1 MVDELIILSN
11 GETLEVINENNVNGE
26 RTYKGELSF
35 LKQIMNFYEDVFG
48 EKYVPIEKMSGFKIL
63 DEGGFVFKGK
73 ESAKRLNILSG
84 DIFGR
89 AADPKIGELFAL
101 YVILME
107 NPNSS
112 NLIEFNK
119 VWAKVQKDIP
129 GIKRLDK
136 TYDFITTRDVKDHWY
151 ADVFLGSFER
161 IINITENGKPAGFI
175 IRDMDN
181 DVLVNLSTDNP
192 EINSVY
198 FMTTLTNNFKYRE
211 NYNFELNFSNS
222 EQTKRIF
229 KYNNKTEQLLME
241 YIKQPKKENASS
253 IDCLKTF
260 KEEIKPFI
268 NTSLKKKLKYVGLA
282 VEEGQNKIS
291 AFFEDVNK
299 LKYESFFK
307 SLSSVRFD
315 ANEQF
320 YKGHS
325 EYLPNYCYTEE
336 LRPAEALH
344 LYDIFESSKTRFADE
359 LKNKISEFKDEFY
372 SDDSKFW
379 CEIKSPNTS
388 SFQTFSDI
396 MTGIQANEEIH
407 NRKNFLEETRKI
419 KTDSGKFAS
428 ILAEKLEKT
437 KIEDFK
443 KNEFFCENNEMNVKL
458 NGSFEL
464 REVYDTYKQVK
475 EWAKMP
481 SITLKTNDM
490 IIQED
495 KQLIADKSITVPKI
509 TESLKEE
516 IKDIIFGEKH
526 SLRINDKTDKQIITF
541 PSRVRGTQ
549 FQLKSEEIAKKI
561 PNADIIFIN
570 GKEEKNIKKSEN
582 TNEKLHLQ
590 TNEHLHKTR

>member
-1 MVDELIILSN
+1 MADELIILSN

-89 AADPKIGELFAL
+89 AADPKIGKLFDL

-136 TYDFITTRDVKDHWY
+136 TYDFITTRDIKDHWY

-229 KYNNKTEQLLME
+229 KYNNKTEQLLMKC
-241 YIKQPKKENASS
+241 IKQPQKENASS

-291 AFFEDVNK
+291 AFFEDVN
-299 LKYESFFK
+299 F
-307 SLSSVRFD
+307 
-315 ANEQF
+315 
-320 YKGHS
+320 G
-325 EYLPNYCYTEE
+325 
-336 LRPAEALH
+336 
-344 LYDIFESSKTRFADE
+344 
-359 LKNKISEFKDEFY
+359 
-372 SDDSKFW
+372 
-379 CEIKSPNTS
+379 
-388 SFQTFSDI
+388 
-396 MTGIQANEEIH
+396 
-407 NRKNFLEETRKI
+407 
-419 KTDSGKFAS
+419 
-428 ILAEKLEKT
+428 
-437 KIEDFK
+437 
-443 KNEFFCENNEMNVKL
+443 VKL
-458 NGSFEL
+458 MHRIYALLQIFQILQQGSRQTKKFI
-464 REVYDTYKQVK
+464 
-475 EWAKMP
+475 M
-481 SITLKTNDM
+481 
-490 IIQED
+490 
-495 KQLIADKSITVPKI
+495 KI
-509 TESLKEE
+509 V
-516 IKDIIFGEKH
+516 F
-526 SLRINDKTDKQIITF
+526 
-541 PSRVRGTQ
+541 
-549 FQLKSEEIAKKI
+549 
-561 PNADIIFIN
+561 
-570 GKEEKNIKKSEN
+570 
-582 TNEKLHLQ
+582 
-590 TNEHLHKTR
+590 

>member
-1 MVDELIILSN
+1 MADELIILSN

-89 AADPKIGELFAL
+89 PADPKIGELFAL

-136 TYDFITTRDVKDHWY
+136 TYDFITTRDIKDHWY

-291 AFFEDVNK
+291 AFFEDVDK
-299 LKYESFFK
+299 LKYKNFFE

-315 ANEQF
+315 TNDQF

-344 LYDIFESSKTRFADE
+344 LYDIFKNSETRFADE

-372 SDDSKFW
+372 KEESKFW
-379 CEIKSPNTS
+379 CKINAPDIC
-388 SFQTFSDI
+388 TFTNLSDI
-396 MTGIQANEEIH
+396 TAGIQANEEIH
-407 NRKNFLEETRKI
+407 NENRFLNQPREIE
-419 KTDSGKFAS
+419 TDSGKFAA
-428 ILAEKLEKT
+428 ILSEKLEGT
-437 KIEDFK
+437 KIKERK
-443 KNEFFCENNEMNVKL
+443 NNEFFCKDNEMNVKI
-458 NGSFEL
+458 NGSFGLE
-464 REVYDTYKQVK
+464 EVYNTYKQIEQWVK
-475 EWAKMP
+475 TP
-481 SITLKTNDM
+481 SITLKTDDM
-490 IIQED
+490 IIEED
-495 KQLIADKSITVPKI
+495 KKLIADKSIMVPKI

-516 IKDIIFGEKH
+516 IKDIIFGEKR

-549 FQLKSEEIAKKI
+549 FQLKSEEMAKKI
-561 PNADIIFIN
+561 PNADITFIN
-570 GKEEKNIKKSEN
+570 GKEEKNIKKSKN
-582 TNEKLHLQ
+582 TNEHLHSQ

>member
-1 MVDELIILSN
+1 MDELIMSTN
-11 GETLEVINENNVNGE
+11 GEILEVVDQNNVNGE

-73 ESAKRLNILSG
+73 KGAKRSNILSG

-89 AADPKIGELFAL
+89 PADPKIGELFDL
-101 YVILME
+101 YVTLME

-119 VWAKVQKDIP
+119 VWVKVQKDIP
-129 GIKRLDK
+129 SIKRLDK
-136 TYDFITTRDVKDHWY
+136 SFDFITTRDIKEHWY

-181 DVLVNLSTDNP
+181 DVLVNLSTDTP

-198 FMTTLTNNFKYRE
+198 FMTALTNNFKYRE

-222 EQTKRIF
+222 EQTKRTF
-229 KYNNKTEQLLME
+229 KYNKETEQLLMKCT
-241 YIKQPKKENASS
+241 KQPTKENVSS

-307 SLSSVRFD
+307 SLSSVKFD
-315 ANEQF
+315 SNEKF

-372 SDDSKFW
+372 KEESKFW
-379 CEIKSPNTS
+379 CKINAPDIC
-388 SFQTFSDI
+388 TFTPLSDI
-396 MTGIQANEEIH
+396 VAGIQANEEIH
-407 NRKNFLEETRKI
+407 NENHFLDQPREIE
-419 KTDSGKFAS
+419 TDSGKFAA
-428 ILAEKLEKT
+428 ILSEKLEKT
-437 KIEDFK
+437 KIKERK
-443 KNEFFCENNEMNVKL
+443 NNEFFCENNEMNVKI
-458 NGSFEL
+458 NGSFRLE
-464 REVYDTYKQVK
+464 EVYNTYKQIEQWV
-475 EWAKMP
+475 KMP
-481 SITLKTNDM
+481 SITLKTDDM

-509 TESLKEE
+509 TQNLKEE
-516 IKDIIFGEKH
+516 IKDIIFGEKR
-526 SLRINDKTDKQIITF
+526 SLRIGDKTDKQIITF

-561 PNADIIFIN
+561 PNGDIMFIN
-570 GKEEKNIKKSEN
+570 GKEEKNIKKSKN
-582 TNEKLHLQ
+582 TNEHLHSQ
-590 TNEHLHKTR
+590 TNEHLHKKR

>member
-1 MVDELIILSN
+1 MDELIMSTN
-11 GETLEVINENNVNGE
+11 GEILEVVDQNNVNGE

-89 AADPKIGELFAL
+89 PADPKIGELFDL

-136 TYDFITTRDVKDHWY
+136 TYDFITTRDIKDHWY

-268 NTSLKKKLKYVGLA
+268 NTSIKKKLKYVGLA

-307 SLSSVRFD
+307 SLSSVRQLD
-315 ANEQF
+315 LMPMN
-320 YKGHS
+320 
-325 EYLPNYCYTEE
+325 
-336 LRPAEALH
+336 
-344 LYDIFESSKTRFADE
+344 
-359 LKNKISEFKDEFY
+359 
-372 SDDSKFW
+372 
-379 CEIKSPNTS
+379 
-388 SFQTFSDI
+388 SF
-396 MTGIQANEEIH
+396 
-407 NRKNFLEETRKI
+407 
-419 KTDSGKFAS
+419 
-428 ILAEKLEKT
+428 
-437 KIEDFK
+437 
-443 KNEFFCENNEMNVKL
+443 
-458 NGSFEL
+458 
-464 REVYDTYKQVK
+464 
-475 EWAKMP
+475 
-481 SITLKTNDM
+481 
-490 IIQED
+490 
-495 KQLIADKSITVPKI
+495 
-509 TESLKEE
+509 
-516 IKDIIFGEKH
+516 IKDIRNIC
-526 SLRINDKTDKQIITF
+526 LTIVIQ
-541 PSRVRGTQ
+541 
-549 FQLKSEEIAKKI
+549 
-561 PNADIIFIN
+561 
-570 GKEEKNIKKSEN
+570 KN
-582 TNEKLHLQ
+582 
-590 TNEHLHKTR
+590 

>member
-1 MVDELIILSN
+1 MADELIILSN

-89 AADPKIGELFAL
+89 PADPKIGELFDL

-119 VWAKVQKDIP
+119 VWAEVQKDIP

-136 TYDFITTRDVKDHWY
+136 TYDFITTRDIKDHWY

-175 IRDMDN
+175 IREKDE
-181 DVLVNLSTDNP
+181 VLVNLSTDNP

-198 FMTTLTNNFKYRE
+198 FMTALTNNFKDRE

-229 KYNNKTEQLLME
+229 KYNNKTEHLLMN

-282 VEEGQNKIS
+282 VEEGQNKIL

-307 SLSSVRFD
+307 ALSSVRFD
-315 ANEQF
+315 TDDQS
-320 YKGHS
+320 YRGHS

-344 LYDIFESSKTRFADE
+344 LYDIFKSSETRFADE

-372 SDDSKFW
+372 KEESKFW
-379 CEIKSPNTS
+379 CKINAPDICTFTN
-388 SFQTFSDI
+388 FSDI
-396 MTGIQANEEIH
+396 IEGIQANEEIH
-407 NRKNFLEETRKI
+407 NENRFLNQPREIE
-419 KTDSGKFAS
+419 TDSGKFVA
-428 ILAEKLEKT
+428 ILSEKLEKT
-437 KIEDFK
+437 KIKERK
-443 KNEFFCENNEMNVKL
+443 NNEFFCENNEMNVKI
-458 NGSFEL
+458 NGSFGLE
-464 REVYDTYKQVK
+464 EVYNTYKQIEQWVK
-475 EWAKMP
+475 TP
-481 SITLKTNDM
+481 SITLKTDDM
-490 IIQED
+490 IIEED
-495 KQLIADKSITVPKI
+495 KKLIADKSITVPKI
-509 TESLKEE
+509 TENLKEE
-516 IKDIIFGEKH
+516 IKDIIFGEKR

-561 PNADIIFIN
+561 PNADITFIN

>member
-1 MVDELIILSN
+1 MSTN
-11 GETLEVINENNVNGE
+11 GEILEVVDQNNVNGE

-89 AADPKIGELFAL
+89 PADPKIGELFDL

-136 TYDFITTRDVKDHWY
+136 TYDFITTRDIKDHWY

-268 NTSLKKKLKYVGLA
+268 NTSIKKKLKYVGLA

-307 SLSSVRFD
+307 SLSSVRQLD
-315 ANEQF
+315 LMPMN
-320 YKGHS
+320 
-325 EYLPNYCYTEE
+325 
-336 LRPAEALH
+336 
-344 LYDIFESSKTRFADE
+344 
-359 LKNKISEFKDEFY
+359 
-372 SDDSKFW
+372 
-379 CEIKSPNTS
+379 
-388 SFQTFSDI
+388 SF
-396 MTGIQANEEIH
+396 
-407 NRKNFLEETRKI
+407 
-419 KTDSGKFAS
+419 
-428 ILAEKLEKT
+428 
-437 KIEDFK
+437 
-443 KNEFFCENNEMNVKL
+443 
-458 NGSFEL
+458 
-464 REVYDTYKQVK
+464 
-475 EWAKMP
+475 
-481 SITLKTNDM
+481 
-490 IIQED
+490 
-495 KQLIADKSITVPKI
+495 
-509 TESLKEE
+509 
-516 IKDIIFGEKH
+516 IKDIRNIC
-526 SLRINDKTDKQIITF
+526 LTIVIQ
-541 PSRVRGTQ
+541 
-549 FQLKSEEIAKKI
+549 
-561 PNADIIFIN
+561 
-570 GKEEKNIKKSEN
+570 KN
-582 TNEKLHLQ
+582 
-590 TNEHLHKTR
+590 

>member
-48 EKYVPIEKMSGFKIL
+48 TKYVPIEKMSGFKIL
-63 DEGGFVFKGK
+63 DEGGFVFKGRG
-73 ESAKRLNILSG
+73 STKRLNILSG
-84 DIFGR
+84 DIFAR
-89 AADPKIGELFAL
+89 PSEKIGELFDL

-129 GIKRLDK
+129 CIKRLDK
-136 TYDFITTRDVKDHWY
+136 TYDFITTRDIKDHWY
-151 ADVFLGSFER
+151 NDVFLGSFEK

-175 IRDMDN
+175 IRN
-181 DVLVNLSTDNP
+181 EGDVLVNLSTDNP
-192 EINSVY
+192 EINNTR
-198 FMTTLTNNFKYRE
+198 FMTTLTNNFKDRE
-211 NYNFELNFSNS
+211 NYNFELDFSVPGLI
-222 EQTKRIF
+222 KRTF
-229 KYNNKTEQLLME
+229 KYNKETEQLLMKC
-241 YIKQPKKENASS
+241 IKRPIKENVSS
-253 IDCLKTF
+253 IDCIKTF

-307 SLSSVRFD
+307 ALSSFRFD
-315 ANEQF
+315 TDDQF
-320 YKGHS
+320 YRGHS

-344 LYDIFESSKTRFADE
+344 LYDIFESSETRFADE

-372 SDDSKFW
+372 KEESKFW
-379 CEIKSPNTS
+379 CKINAPDICTFTN
-388 SFQTFSDI
+388 FSDI
-396 MTGIQANEEIH
+396 IAGIQANEEIH
-407 NRKNFLEETRKI
+407 NENRFLNQPREIE
-419 KTDSGKFAS
+419 TDSGKFAA
-428 ILAEKLEKT
+428 ILSEKLEET
-437 KIEDFK
+437 KIKERK
-443 KNEFFCENNEMNVKL
+443 NNEFFCKNNEMNVKI
-458 NGSFEL
+458 NGSFRLE
-464 REVYDTYKQVK
+464 EVYNTYKQIEQWVK
-475 EWAKMP
+475 TP
-481 SITLKTNDM
+481 SITLKTDDM

-516 IKDIIFGEKH
+516 IKDIIFGEKR
-526 SLRINDKTDKQIITF
+526 SLRIGDKTDKQIITF

-561 PNADIIFIN
+561 PNADITFIN

-582 TNEKLHLQ
+582 TNEKLHSQ
-590 TNEHLHKTR
+590 TNEQFHKTR

>member
-11 GETLEVINENNVNGE
+11 GETLEVVNENNVNGE

-63 DEGGFVFKGK
+63 DEGGFVFKGRG
-73 ESAKRLNILSG
+73 STKRLNILSG
-84 DIFGR
+84 DIFAR
-89 AADPKIGELFAL
+89 SSEKIGELFDL

-136 TYDFITTRDVKDHWY
+136 TYDFITTRDIKDHWY
-151 ADVFLGSFER
+151 NDVFLGSFEK
-161 IINITENGKPAGFI
+161 IINITENGKLAGFI
-175 IRDMDN
+175 IRN
-181 DVLVNLSTDNP
+181 EGDVLVNLSTDNP
-192 EINSVY
+192 EINNTR
-198 FMTTLTNNFKYRE
+198 FMTTLTNNFKDRE
-211 NYNFELNFSNS
+211 NYNFELDFSVPGLI
-222 EQTKRIF
+222 KRTF
-229 KYNNKTEQLLME
+229 KYNKETEQLLMKC
-241 YIKQPKKENASS
+241 IKRPIKENVSS
-253 IDCLKTF
+253 IDCIKTF

-307 SLSSVRFD
+307 ALSSFRFD
-315 ANEQF
+315 TDDQF
-320 YKGHS
+320 YRGHS

-344 LYDIFESSKTRFADE
+344 LYDIFESSETRFADE

-372 SDDSKFW
+372 KEESKFW
-379 CEIKSPNTS
+379 CKINAPDICTFTN
-388 SFQTFSDI
+388 FSDI
-396 MTGIQANEEIH
+396 IAGIQANEEIH
-407 NRKNFLEETRKI
+407 NENRFLNQPREIE
-419 KTDSGKFAS
+419 TDSGKFAA
-428 ILAEKLEKT
+428 ILSEKLEGT
-437 KIEDFK
+437 KIKERK
-443 KNEFFCENNEMNVKL
+443 NNEFFCKNNEMNVKI
-458 NGSFEL
+458 NGSFRLE
-464 REVYDTYKQVK
+464 EVYNTYKQIEQWV
-475 EWAKMP
+475 KMP
-481 SITLKTNDM
+481 SITLKTDDM

-516 IKDIIFGEKH
+516 IKNIIFGEKN
-526 SLRINDKTDKQIITF
+526 SLRIGDKTDKQIITF
-541 PSRVRGTQ
+541 PSRVRGTK
-549 FQLKSEEIAKKI
+549 FQLKSEEIAKKM
-561 PNADIIFIN
+561 PNVDITFIN
-570 GKEEKNIKKSEN
+570 GTEEKNIKKSEN
-582 TNEKLHLQ
+582 TNEKLHSQ
-590 TNEHLHKTR
+590 TNEHLHKTI

>member
-1 MVDELIILSN
+1 MADELIILSN

-89 AADPKIGELFAL
+89 PADPKIGELFDL

-119 VWAKVQKDIP
+119 VWAEVQKDIP

-136 TYDFITTRDVKDHWY
+136 TYDFITTRDIKDHWY

-175 IRDMDN
+175 IREKDE
-181 DVLVNLSTDNP
+181 VLVNLSTDNP

-198 FMTTLTNNFKYRE
+198 FMTALTNNFKDRE

-229 KYNNKTEQLLME
+229 KYNNKTEHLLMN

-282 VEEGQNKIS
+282 VEEGQNKIL

-307 SLSSVRFD
+307 ALSSVRFD
-315 ANEQF
+315 TDDQS
-320 YKGHS
+320 YRGHS

-344 LYDIFESSKTRFADE
+344 LYDIFKSSETRFADE

-372 SDDSKFW
+372 KEESKFW
-379 CEIKSPNTS
+379 CKINAPDICTFTN
-388 SFQTFSDI
+388 FSDI
-396 MTGIQANEEIH
+396 IEGIQANEEIH
-407 NRKNFLEETRKI
+407 NENRFLNQPREIE
-419 KTDSGKFAS
+419 TDSGKFAA
-428 ILAEKLEKT
+428 ILSEKLEKT
-437 KIEDFK
+437 KIKERK
-443 KNEFFCENNEMNVKL
+443 NNEFFCENNEMNVKI
-458 NGSFEL
+458 NGSFGLE
-464 REVYDTYKQVK
+464 EVYNTYKQIEQWVK
-475 EWAKMP
+475 TP
-481 SITLKTNDM
+481 SITLKTDDM
-490 IIQED
+490 IIEED
-495 KQLIADKSITVPKI
+495 KKLIADKSITVPKI
-509 TESLKEE
+509 TENLKEE
-516 IKDIIFGEKH
+516 IKDIIFGEKR

-561 PNADIIFIN
+561 PNADITFIN

>member
-1 MVDELIILSN
+1 MADELIILSN

-89 AADPKIGELFAL
+89 AADPKIGELFDL

-136 TYDFITTRDVKDHWY
+136 TYDFITTRDIKDHWY

-229 KYNNKTEQLLME
+229 KYNNKTEQLLMKC
-241 YIKQPKKENASS
+241 IKQPQKENASS

-315 ANEQF
+315 TDDQF
-320 YKGHS
+320 YRGHS
-325 EYLPNYCYTEE
+325 EYLPNYCYTEK

-344 LYDIFESSKTRFADE
+344 L
-359 LKNKISEFKDEFY
+359 
-372 SDDSKFW
+372 
-379 CEIKSPNTS
+379 
-388 SFQTFSDI
+388 
-396 MTGIQANEEIH
+396 
-407 NRKNFLEETRKI
+407 
-419 KTDSGKFAS
+419 
-428 ILAEKLEKT
+428 
-437 KIEDFK
+437 
-443 KNEFFCENNEMNVKL
+443 
-458 NGSFEL
+458 
-464 REVYDTYKQVK
+464 
-475 EWAKMP
+475 
-481 SITLKTNDM
+481 
-490 IIQED
+490 
-495 KQLIADKSITVPKI
+495 
-509 TESLKEE
+509 
-516 IKDIIFGEKH
+516 
-526 SLRINDKTDKQIITF
+526 
-541 PSRVRGTQ
+541 
-549 FQLKSEEIAKKI
+549 
-561 PNADIIFIN
+561 
-570 GKEEKNIKKSEN
+570 
-582 TNEKLHLQ
+582 
-590 TNEHLHKTR
+590 

>member
-1 MVDELIILSN
+1 MADELIILSN

-48 EKYVPIEKMSGFKIL
+48 EKYVPIEKMSGFEIL

-84 DIFGR
+84 DILGR
-89 AADPKIGELFAL
+89 PADPKIGELFDL

-129 GIKRLDK
+129 NIKRLDK
-136 TYDFITTRDVKDHWY
+136 TYDFITTRDIKDHWY
-151 ADVFLGSFER
+151 DDVFLGSFEK
-161 IINITENGKPAGFI
+161 IIDITENGKLAGFI
-175 IRDMDN
+175 IRNED
-181 DVLVNLSTDNP
+181 DVLVNLSTDSP
-192 EINSVY
+192 EINNTR
-198 FMTTLTNNFKYRE
+198 FMTTLTNNFKDRE

-222 EQTKRIF
+222 EQTKRTF
-229 KYNNKTEQLLME
+229 KYNKETEQLLMKC
-241 YIKQPKKENASS
+241 IKRPIKENVSS
-253 IDCLKTF
+253 IDCIKTF

-282 VEEGQNKIS
+282 IEEGQNKIS

-307 SLSSVRFD
+307 ALSSVRFD
-315 ANEQF
+315 TDDQF
-320 YKGHS
+320 YRGHS

-372 SDDSKFW
+372 KEESKFW
-379 CEIKSPNTS
+379 CKINAPDIC
-388 SFQTFSDI
+388 TFTNLSDI
-396 MTGIQANEEIH
+396 TAGIQANEEIH
-407 NRKNFLEETRKI
+407 NENRFLNQPREIE
-419 KTDSGKFAS
+419 TDSGKFAA
-428 ILAEKLEKT
+428 ILSEKLEGT
-437 KIEDFK
+437 KIKERK
-443 KNEFFCENNEMNVKL
+443 NNEFFCKDNEMNVKI
-458 NGSFEL
+458 NGSFGLE
-464 REVYDTYKQVK
+464 EVYNTYKQIEQWVK
-475 EWAKMP
+475 TP
-481 SITLKTNDM
+481 SITLKTEDM
-490 IIQED
+490 IIEED
-495 KQLIADKSITVPKI
+495 KKLIADKSITVPKI

-516 IKDIIFGEKH
+516 IKDIIFGEKR

-561 PNADIIFIN
+561 PNADITFIN

>member
-1 MVDELIILSN
+1 MADELIILSN
-11 GETLEVINENNVNGE
+11 GETLEVIDENNINGE

-73 ESAKRLNILSG
+73 KGAKRSNILSG

-89 AADPKIGELFAL
+89 PADPKIGELFDL

-107 NPNSS
+107 NPNDS

-119 VWAKVQKDIP
+119 VWSKIQKDIP
-129 GIKRLDK
+129 SIKRLDK
-136 TYDFITTRDVKDHWY
+136 TYDFITTRDIKDHWY

-175 IRDMDN
+175 IRNKD

-198 FMTTLTNNFKYRE
+198 FMTTLINGFRYRG

-241 YIKQPKKENASS
+241 CIKQPKKENASS

-268 NTSLKKKLKYVGLA
+268 STSLKKKLKYVGMA
-282 VEEGQNKIS
+282 VKEGQNKIS
-291 AFFEDVNK
+291 AFFEDVDK
-299 LKYESFFK
+299 LKYKNFFK

-315 ANEQF
+315 TDDQF
-320 YKGHS
+320 YRGHS

-344 LYDIFESSKTRFADE
+344 LYDIFERSETRFADE
-359 LKNKISEFKDEFY
+359 LKNKISEFKEEFY
-372 SDDSKFW
+372 MDDSKFW
-379 CEIKSPNTS
+379 CEIKSPNKFT
-388 SFQTFSDI
+388 SDI
-396 MTGIQANEEIH
+396 IAGIQANEEIH
-407 NRKNFLEETRKI
+407 NRKNFLEEARKI

-428 ILAEKLEKT
+428 NLSEKLEKT
-437 KIEDFK
+437 KIEDLK
-443 KNEFFCENNEMNVKL
+443 KNEFFYENNEMNVKII
-458 NGSFEL
+458 GSFEL
-464 REVYDTYKQVK
+464 EEVYNTYKQIEQWIK
-475 EWAKMP
+475 TP
-481 SITLKTNDM
+481 SITLKTDDM

-516 IKDIIFGEKH
+516 IKDIIFGEKR
-526 SLRINDKTDKQIITF
+526 SLRIGDKTDKQIITF
-541 PSRVRGTQ
+541 PSRVRETQ

-561 PNADIIFIN
+561 PNADITFIN

-582 TNEKLHLQ
+582 TNEKLHSQ
-590 TNEHLHKTR
+590 TNEHFHKTR

>member
-1 MVDELIILSN
+1 
-11 GETLEVINENNVNGE
+11 
-26 RTYKGELSF
+26 
-35 LKQIMNFYEDVFG
+35 
-48 EKYVPIEKMSGFKIL
+48 MSRFKIL
-63 DEGGFVFKGK
+63 DEGGFVFKGRG
-73 ESAKRLNILSG
+73 STKRLNILSG
-84 DIFGR
+84 DIFAR
-89 AADPKIGELFAL
+89 PSEKIGELFDL

-129 GIKRLDK
+129 CIKRLDK
-136 TYDFITTRDVKDHWY
+136 TYDFITTRDIKDHWY
-151 ADVFLGSFER
+151 NDVFLGSFEK

-175 IRDMDN
+175 IRN
-181 DVLVNLSTDNP
+181 EGDVLVNLSTDNP
-192 EINSVY
+192 EINNTR
-198 FMTTLTNNFKYRE
+198 FMTTLTNNFKDRE
-211 NYNFELNFSNS
+211 NYNFELDFSVPGLI
-222 EQTKRIF
+222 KRTF
-229 KYNNKTEQLLME
+229 KYNKETEQLLMKC
-241 YIKQPKKENASS
+241 IKRPIKENVSS
-253 IDCLKTF
+253 IDCIKTF

-307 SLSSVRFD
+307 ALSSFRFD
-315 ANEQF
+315 TDDQF
-320 YKGHS
+320 YRGHS

-344 LYDIFESSKTRFADE
+344 LYDIFESSETRFADE

-372 SDDSKFW
+372 KEESKFW
-379 CEIKSPNTS
+379 CKINAPDICTFTN
-388 SFQTFSDI
+388 FSDI
-396 MTGIQANEEIH
+396 IAGIQANEEIH
-407 NRKNFLEETRKI
+407 NENRFLNQPREIE
-419 KTDSGKFAS
+419 TDSGKFAA
-428 ILAEKLEKT
+428 ILSEKLEET
-437 KIEDFK
+437 KIKERK
-443 KNEFFCENNEMNVKL
+443 NNEFFCKNNEMNVKI
-458 NGSFEL
+458 NGSFRLE
-464 REVYDTYKQVK
+464 EVYNTYKQIEQWVK
-475 EWAKMP
+475 TP
-481 SITLKTNDM
+481 SITLKTDDM

-516 IKDIIFGEKH
+516 IKDIIFGEKR
-526 SLRINDKTDKQIITF
+526 SLRIGDKTDKQIITF

-561 PNADIIFIN
+561 PNADITFIN

-582 TNEKLHLQ
+582 TNEKLHSQ
-590 TNEHLHKTR
+590 TNEQFHKTR